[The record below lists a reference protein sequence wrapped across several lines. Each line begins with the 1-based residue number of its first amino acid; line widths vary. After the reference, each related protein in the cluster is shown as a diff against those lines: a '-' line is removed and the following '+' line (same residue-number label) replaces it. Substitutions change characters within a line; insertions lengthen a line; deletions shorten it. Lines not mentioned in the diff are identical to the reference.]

1 METTKILGQE
11 INALSAINAEYA
23 TTATTATSAS
33 YAPSNSNPKLLAF
46 TGITGS
52 NSVSNSVTICHSVLL
67 PANTLGTNNILQ
79 LVLRMIRVTNTAG
92 QVFGRIY
99 VNTSNS
105 LTGATLISPAFTMNG
120 GGTQNIGYCERNY
133 SYNGTSLV
141 TYISSTLASDYS
153 TGTIQTTTFNR
164 TVNQYILFTI
174 QSNTATDVSNIDLY
188 KVFLYA

>member
-1 METTKILGQE
+1 
-11 INALSAINAEYA
+11 
-23 TTATTATSAS
+23 
-33 YAPSNSNPKLLAF
+33 
-46 TGITGS
+46 
-52 NSVSNSVTICHSVLL
+52 
-67 PANTLGTNNILQ
+67 
-79 LVLRMIRVTNTAG
+79 
-92 QVFGRIY
+92 
-99 VNTSNS
+99 
-105 LTGATLISPAFTMNG
+105 MNG
-120 GGTQNIGYCERNY
+120 GGAQNIGYCERNY